1 MNVSS
6 ERESTPGVV
15 PVANTQDEG
24 RQHET
29 DTRLCP
35 HRFHVPQ
42 RACLTAPGQISQQL
56 LEEAF
61 QKEEARKE
69 REEARKEREAAQK
82 QIRKQEL
89 HLLKM
94 EERRAKIAQLTAI
107 PAQDAPGGTKRK
119 RSKSSKKH
127 QGKSLHFKRLCH
139 YLSRYICVLDFMLM
153 YCYHR

>member
-15 PVANTQDEG
+15 PAANTQDEG

-69 REEARKEREAAQK
+69 KEEARKEREGAQK
-82 QIRKQEL
+82 EEL

-107 PAQDAPGGTKRK
+107 PAQGAPGGTKRK
-119 RSKSSKKH
+119 RSKKTKASPCILSDYAIT
-127 QGKSLHFKRLCH
+127 LADIFVFLILC
-139 YLSRYICVLDFMLM
+139 
-153 YCYHR
+153 